1 MIVLD
6 WLQTCEF
13 VRANSEKF
21 VLYCLCGCLAGISV
35 ILLSI
40 IIILFVNKYCEFNDD
55 DDDDDDDNDELSPDL
70 QDEYVQKL
78 ANLPVYRY
86 NGRTHQE
93 LYDV

>member
-1 MIVLD
+1 MHVL
-6 WLQTCEF
+6 
-13 VRANSEKF
+13 ANSEKF

-40 IIILFVNKYCEFNDD
+40 IIILLVNKYCEFDD
-55 DDDDDDDNDELSPDL
+55 GDDDDDNDELSADL

>member
-1 MIVLD
+1 MVVLD

-21 VLYCLCGCLAGISV
+21 VLYCLCGCLAGIIV

-40 IIILFVNKYCEFNDD
+40 IIILFVNKYCDFDD
-55 DDDDDDDNDELSPDL
+55 DDDDELSPDL

>member
-1 MIVLD
+1 MHVL
-6 WLQTCEF
+6 
-13 VRANSEKF
+13 ANSEKF

-40 IIILFVNKYCEFNDD
+40 IIILCVDKYCEFDNDD
-55 DDDDDDDNDELSPDL
+55 DELSPDL

-78 ANLPVYRY
+78 ASLPVYRY